1 MTLWEKFMNSTQ
13 PISVRW
19 KVYGRN
25 RKLLCADYGSLKSD
39 DETLDNLEVYK
50 AEVKYTKDNIKYV
63 RVVVEV

>member
-1 MTLWEKFMNSTQ
+1 MTLWEKFVNSTQ